1 MKGLAP
7 WMMTQPGLWV
17 SRSPCCPTTLSPSIL
32 SLVVTLTTLG
42 TLEKAAGQK
51 RELSPLPQPCS
62 WFAIALRQTPRSQL
76 DLEFVSMNS
85 LCRSMSSTSFSMH
98 FGLRGS
104 SFPTVA
110 TEWLDFTGLSF
121 SDTSTPQDY
130 MYTQQK
136 TSSRPSL
143 SNVFLKH
150 SKHSMR

>member
-1 MKGLAP
+1 MKGPAP

-32 SLVVTLTTLG
+32 SLVVTPTTLG

-51 RELSPLPQPCS
+51 QELSPLLQPCS
-62 WFAIALRQTPRSQL
+62 WLPIALRQMPRSQL
-76 DLEFVSMNS
+76 DLEFTGMNS
-85 LCRSMSSTSFSMH
+85 LCRSMSSASFSMH

-104 SFPTVA
+104 SFPAVA
-110 TEWLDFTGLSF
+110 TEWLGFKGLSF

-136 TSSRPSL
+136 HHHGPVSPMSS
-143 SNVFLKH
+143 
-150 SKHSMR
+150 